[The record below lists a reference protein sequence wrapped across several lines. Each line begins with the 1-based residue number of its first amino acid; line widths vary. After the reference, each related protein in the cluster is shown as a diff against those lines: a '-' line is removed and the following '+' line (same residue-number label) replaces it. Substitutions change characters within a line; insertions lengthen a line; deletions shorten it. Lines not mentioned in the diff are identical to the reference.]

1 MSFASPLVLIA
12 LLAIPV
18 LIWWYG
24 GQQRRRTKAASTFV
38 NPILTES
45 VTPKR
50 PRWRRHVPMLVFLVA
65 IAALVV
71 AAARPQTTSAVPL
84 RQGAIMLAQD
94 VSSSMRSTDV
104 RPSRLGAAQR
114 AASNFVAKVPSSFRV
129 GLIQFNEKA
138 TLLQSPST
146 DHSLTRDALSQLRAD
161 GHTAVGDAITAAAHS
176 LTKIP
181 PQDGKRI
188 PSAIVLL
195 SDGTSDFGSD
205 PIAAARQAGQQH
217 IPIYTIALGTSR
229 GTIAVPH
236 GRRTVQTPVPLSAQQ
251 LQQIAKASGGRS
263 FTANDTSGLHAIYQ
277 NLAAQLGHKQVKNEI
292 TASFA
297 GVALALLL
305 VGSLLT
311 LRWFGRLI

>member
-12 LLAIPV
+12 LLAVPV
-18 LIWWYG
+18 LIWLYG
-24 GQQRRRTKAASTFV
+24 GQQRRRAEAAAAFV

-45 VTPKR
+45 VVPKR
-50 PRWRRHVPMLVFLVA
+50 PRWRRHVPMLAFLIA
-65 IAALVV
+65 IAALIV

-104 RPSRLGAAQR
+104 SPSRLGAAQR
-114 AASNFVAKVPSSFRV
+114 AASRFVASVPSSFRV
-129 GLIQFNEKA
+129 GLIQFNQKA
-138 TLLQSPST
+138 TVLQSPST
-146 DHSLTRDALSQLRAD
+146 DHSLTRDALTQLRAD
-161 GHTAVGDAITAAAHS
+161 GHTAVGDAIAAAAHS
-176 LTKIP
+176 LNSIP
-181 PQDGKRI
+181 QQEGKRI

-205 PIAAARQAGQQH
+205 PIGAARKAGSQH
-217 IPIYTIALGTSR
+217 IPIYTIALGTGH
-229 GTIAVPH
+229 GTIAVPR

-251 LQQIAKASGGRS
+251 LQQIAKASGGRA
-263 FTANDTSGLHAIYQ
+263 FTANDTAGLRAIYK

>member
-12 LLAIPV
+12 LLAVPA

-24 GQQRRRTKAASTFV
+24 GHQRGRAKAASMFV

-45 VTPKR
+45 VAPKR

-65 IAALVV
+65 IAMLIV
-71 AAARPQTTSAVPL
+71 AAARPQTTKAVPIQ
-84 RQGAIMLAQD
+84 QGAIMLAQD

-104 RPSRLGAAQR
+104 PPSRLGAAVR
-114 AASNFVAKVPSSFRV
+114 AASQFVASVPSSFRV
-129 GLIQFNEKA
+129 GLLQFNAKP
-138 TLLQSPST
+138 TVLQTPST
-146 DHSLTRDALSQLRAD
+146 DHSLTRDALTQLHAG
-161 GHTAVGDAITAAAHS
+161 GHTAVGDAITAAVHS
-176 LTKIP
+176 LNRIP
-181 PQDGKRI
+181 PQEGKRI

-195 SDGTSDFGSD
+195 SDGTSDYGSN
-205 PIAAARQAGQQH
+205 PITAARQAAQQH
-217 IPIYTIALGTSR
+217 IPIYTIALGTDH
-229 GTIAVPH
+229 GTIAVPQ
-236 GRRTVQTPVPLSAQQ
+236 GSRMVQTPVPLSAQQ
-251 LQQIAKASGGRS
+251 LQQIASASGGRA
-263 FTANDTSGLHAIYQ
+263 FTANDTAGLHAIYQ
-277 NLAAQLGHKQVKNEI
+277 HLAAQLGHKQVKNEI

>member
-1 MSFASPLVLIA
+1 VSFAAPLVLIA

-24 GQQRRRTKAASTFV
+24 GQQRRRAAAASAFV
-38 NPILTES
+38 NPILAES

-50 PRWRRHVPMLVFLVA
+50 PRWRRHIPMLAFLVA
-65 IAALVV
+65 IAALII

-104 RPSRLGAAQR
+104 KPSRLGAAQR
-114 AASNFVAKVPSSFRV
+114 AATHFVQSVPSSFRV
-129 GLIQFNEKA
+129 GLIQFNQKA
-138 TLLQSPST
+138 TVLQSPST
-146 DHSLTRDALSQLRAD
+146 DHSLTTDALSQLHAD
-161 GHTAVGDAITAAAHS
+161 GHTAVGDAITAAARS
-176 LTKIP
+176 LTSIP

-195 SDGTSDFGSD
+195 SDGTSDYGSD
-205 PIAAARQAGQQH
+205 PVAAARQARTQH
-217 IPIYTIALGTSR
+217 IPIYTIALGTAH
-229 GTIAVPH
+229 GTIAVSH

-251 LQQIAKASGGRS
+251 LQEIAQASGGHA
-263 FTANDTSGLHAIYQ
+263 FTANDTGGLHDIYQ
-277 NLAAQLGHKQVKNEI
+277 HLAAQLGRKQVKNEI